1 MIKLFGFL
9 PLTVA
14 VFLSSFAAS
23 ALSGLILI
31 PWLRRLKIGQT
42 VREEGLKS
50 HYAKNGTPLMGG
62 LLFLSAMV
70 IVGVPICLAGYN
82 ILPYML
88 VTLGCGLVGFADDW
102 TKAVLKRS
110 KGVSGMQKM
119 LALGLVSILFVAWC
133 LLGGTDIRNL
143 VIPFAG
149 MDAPWTAPFWLAG
162 ALGIFILLAFTNGV
176 NLTDG
181 VDGLA
186 GSVTLVALT
195 VLGVLFSFR
204 PELDAVRLF
213 SALMAGGVLG
223 YLLYNFHPAKV
234 FMGDTGSLALGAAV
248 SSVAIA
254 AGVPLLFII
263 AGIIYVVEDLSV
275 MIQVFW
281 FKRTGRRVF
290 RMAPIHHHFEMGGWK
305 ENKIVLAFSGAGILF
320 GLLALLASR

>member
-1 MIKLFGFL
+1 M
-9 PLTVA
+9 PVA
-14 VFLSSFAAS
+14 VFLLSFAVS
-23 ALSGLILI
+23 ALSGLVLI

-50 HYAKNGTPLMGG
+50 HYAKNGTPMMGG
-62 LLFLSAMV
+62 LLFLTAMAV
-70 IVGVPICLAGYN
+70 VGVPLCLAGFN
-82 ILPYML
+82 LWPYML

-102 TKAVLKRS
+102 IKVVRKRS
-110 KGVSGMQKM
+110 KGVSGRQKM
-119 LALGLVSILFVAWC
+119 LALGLVAVLFVTWC
-133 LLGGTDIRNL
+133 LVGGTEIRNL

-149 MDAPWTAPFWLAG
+149 MDAPWTVPFWLAG
-162 ALGIFILLAFTNGV
+162 GLGIFILLAFTNGV

-186 GSVTLVALT
+186 GSVTLVVLT

-204 PELDAVRLF
+204 AELDDLRLF

-234 FMGDTGSLALGAAV
+234 FMGDTGSLALGGAV

-254 AGVPLLFII
+254 AGMPLLFILV
-263 AGIIYVVEDLSV
+263 GIVYVAEDLSV
-275 MIQVFW
+275 IIQVFW

-290 RMAPIHHHFEMGGWK
+290 RMAPIHHHFEMAGWK
-305 ENKIVLAFSGAGILF
+305 ENKIVWVFSGVGILF

>member
-1 MIKLFGFL
+1 MMLLFGFL
-9 PLTVA
+9 PLTVL
-14 VFLSSFAAS
+14 VFLLSFAVS
-23 ALSGLILI
+23 ALSGVFLI
-31 PWLRRLKIGQT
+31 PWLHRLKMDQT

-50 HYAKNGTPLMGG
+50 HYMKNGTPMMGG

-70 IVGVPICLAGYN
+70 IVGVPLCLAGYN
-82 ILPYML
+82 LWPYLL

-102 TKAVLKRS
+102 LKVVRKHN
-110 KGVSGMQKM
+110 KGVSGRQKM
-119 LALGLVSILFVAWC
+119 LALGFISLLFVTWC

-143 VIPFAG
+143 VIPFVG

-162 ALGIFILLAFTNGV
+162 TLGIFILLAFTNGV

-204 PELDAVRLF
+204 AELDAARLF

-234 FMGDTGSLALGAAV
+234 FMGDTGSLALGGAV

-254 AGVPLLFII
+254 AGMPLLFVLV
-263 AGIIYVVEDLSV
+263 GIVYVVEDLSV

-281 FKRTGRRVF
+281 FQRTGRRVF
-290 RMAPIHHHFEMGGWK
+290 RMAPIHHHFELCGWK
-305 ENKIVLAFSGAGILF
+305 ENKIVWVFSGVGILF